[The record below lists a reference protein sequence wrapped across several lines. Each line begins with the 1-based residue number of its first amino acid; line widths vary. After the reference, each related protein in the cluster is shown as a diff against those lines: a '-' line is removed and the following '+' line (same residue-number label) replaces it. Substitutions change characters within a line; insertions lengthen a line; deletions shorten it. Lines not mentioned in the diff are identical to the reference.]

1 MGRQL
6 MVLSS
11 KVRTFNTFLG
21 GYMDKNKLAQYRVLK
36 LEIDDLE
43 EKLSNIENKFVMD
56 KVQASAIEYPY
67 NPYSLKISGI
77 EEDAYTEKLKLKL
90 RRRIRKCKSVRLEI
104 EDYIDSIQDARIRY
118 IFTKRYIDGW
128 TWIKISMRLGSTNE
142 AYARILHDRFF
153 KTL

>member
-1 MGRQL
+1 M
-6 MVLSS
+6 
-11 KVRTFNTFLG
+11 
-21 GYMDKNKLAQYRVLK
+21 
-36 LEIDDLE
+36 
-43 EKLSNIENKFVMD
+43 
-56 KVQASAIEYPY
+56 PY
-67 NPYSLKISGI
+67 NPYSLKICGI
-77 EEDAYTEKLKLKL
+77 EEDAYTEKLKLRL

-153 KTL
+153 KI

>member
-1 MGRQL
+1 MA
-6 MVLSS
+6 LSS
-11 KVRTFNTFLG
+11 KKRTFNRLLG
-21 GYMDKNKLAQYRVLK
+21 GYMDKNKLAQYRILK
-36 LEIDDLE
+36 LEIDNLE

-67 NPYSLKISGI
+67 NQYSLKIFGI
-77 EEDAYTEKLKLKL
+77 EEDAYTEKLKLRL

-104 EDYIDSIQDARIRY
+104 EDYIDRIQDARIRY

-153 KTL
+153 KNL

>member
-1 MGRQL
+1 
-6 MVLSS
+6 
-11 KVRTFNTFLG
+11 
-21 GYMDKNKLAQYRVLK
+21 MDKQRLLQYRILK
-36 LEIDDLE
+36 LEIEDLE
-43 EKLSNIENKFVMD
+43 DKLQNVKTKLVMD

-67 NPYSLKISGI
+67 NLYSLKICGL
-77 EEDAYTEKLKLKL
+77 EEDAYTQRLQLML

-118 IFTKRYIDGW
+118 VFTKRYIDGW

-153 KTL
+153 KNL